1 MPFSLPSRM
10 KFSLACGTVALALFA
25 PPAEAQRSTLERM
38 IQRRTLDNGME
49 IVVVE
54 NHGVPL
60 ATLEINV
67 RNGAFTQTPQT
78 EGVAHLYEHMF
89 FKGSTAYPDPDAFL
103 FRASELGATFNG
115 TTQEER
121 VNYYLTLP
129 ADSLEGGL
137 EWLAGALQSP
147 TFAIGELRRERE
159 VVIGEYDRAESSPY
173 FRLNQRMDTL
183 MYGDQVGRKNT
194 IGRREVIRSATPAIL
209 REIQQRYYVPNNS
222 VLIVAG
228 DVNPERVFALAER
241 TFADWPRGA
250 DPFLTNPVPP
260 IPPLLVSKAVIAE
273 EPVSDAVIL
282 IQWHGP
288 SVREDAEAT
297 YAADVFS
304 DVLNGAGSK
313 LQRRLVESGLFQ
325 NVGVNYYTLSNVGPI
340 TIAAVIAPERV
351 REGLAALHREIEQL
365 ADSGYY
371 TAAEL
376 EPVKR
381 QRAVNTMLNL
391 ERASGFAHQLGFWW
405 SVVGLDYFMGY
416 VDNMAARTVED
427 LRDYASRYIVGKPYV
442 AGIILSPQAREA
454 LDLVPDDLLAEA
466 RPQ

>member
-1 MPFSLPSRM
+1 M
-10 KFSLACGTVALALFA
+10 KVFLAGLAAVCLIA
-25 PPAEAQRSTLERM
+25 WPLDAQRGTLERM
-38 IQRRTLDNGME
+38 IQRRTLANGME

-67 RNGAFTQTPQT
+67 RNGAFTQTPTT

-89 FKGSTAYPDPDAFL
+89 FKGSTDFPDPDAFL
-103 FRASELGATFNG
+103 FRAAELGATFNG

-129 ADSLEGGL
+129 ADSIEGGL
-137 EWLAGALQSP
+137 EWLAGALRSP
-147 TFAIGELRRERE
+147 TFAADELRREQE

-173 FRLNQRMDTL
+173 FRLTQRMDSL
-183 MYGDQVGRKNT
+183 LYGSEVGRKNT
-194 IGRREVIRSATPAIL
+194 IGRREVIRGATPEIL
-209 REIQQRYYVPNNS
+209 RQIQLRYYVPNNS

-228 DVNPERVFALAER
+228 DVDPGRVFALAER
-241 TFADWPRGA
+241 AFGDWKRGP
-250 DPFLTNPVPP
+250 DPFVANPVPP
-260 IPPLLVSKAVIAE
+260 IPALAKSQAVIAE
-273 EPVSDAVIL
+273 EPVSDALVL
-282 IQWHGP
+282 IQWQGP
-288 SVREDAEAT
+288 SVREDPDAT

-304 DVLNGAGSK
+304 DVLNGAGST
-313 LQRRLVESGLFQ
+313 LQTRLVESGLFQ
-325 NVGVNYYTLSNVGPI
+325 SVGVNYYTLSNVGPI
-340 TIAAVIAPERV
+340 TISGIIAPERLE
-351 REGLAALHREIEQL
+351 EGVAALHREIARL
-365 ADSGYY
+365 AEPGYY

-416 VDNMAARTVED
+416 VDNMAEQTVDD
-427 LRDYASRYIVGKPYV
+427 LRAYAAKYIVGKPHV
-442 AGIILSPQAREA
+442 VGVLVSPDARAA
-454 LDLVPDDLLAEA
+454 LGLEPADLLA
-466 RPQ
+466 PGQVP

>member
-1 MPFSLPSRM
+1 MRFPLL
-10 KFSLACGTVALALFA
+10 LAAVAIAA
-25 PPAEAQRSTLERM
+25 IPPIAGAQQATLERM
-38 IQRRTLDNGME
+38 IQRRTLQNGME

-67 RNGAFTQTPQT
+67 RNGAFTQTPAT

-89 FKGSTAYPDPDAFL
+89 FKGSTSYPDPDAFL
-103 FRASELGATFNG
+103 FRAAELGATFNG

-129 ADSLEGGL
+129 ADSLQGGMQL
-137 EWLAGALQSP
+137 LAGALRSP
-147 TFAIGELRRERE
+147 TFDAQELRKERE

-183 MYGDQVGRKNT
+183 LYGEEVGRKNT
-194 IGRREVIRSATPAIL
+194 IGRREVILSATPAIL
-209 REIQQRYYVPNNS
+209 REIQRRYYVPNNS

-228 DVNPERVFALAER
+228 DVDPEETFALAEQ
-241 TFADWPRGA
+241 TFGDWPRGP
-250 DPFLTNPVPP
+250 DPFETHPVPP
-260 IPPLLVSKAVIAE
+260 IPPLAASKAVIAE
-273 EPVSDAVIL
+273 ESVSDALIL
-282 IQWHGP
+282 VQWQGP
-288 SVREDAEAT
+288 SVREDPDAT

-304 DVLNGAGSK
+304 DVLNGAGST
-313 LQRRLVESGLFQ
+313 LQTRLVESGLFQ
-325 NVGVNYYTLSNVGPI
+325 SVGVNYYTLSNVGPI
-340 TIAAVIAPERV
+340 TIAAVIAPERL
-351 REGLAALHREIEQL
+351 RDGIARLHREIAQL

-371 TAAEL
+371 TEAEL

-381 QRAVNTMLNL
+381 QRAVSTMLNL

-416 VDNMAARTVED
+416 VDNMAAQTPED
-427 LRDYASRYIVGKPYV
+427 LRAYAAKYIVGKPNV
-442 AGIILSPQAREA
+442 IGVILSPQARQA
-454 LDLVPDDLLAEA
+454 LELAEQDLLTSPEL
-466 RPQ
+466 P

>member
-1 MPFSLPSRM
+1 MRKLLWAAAIAAC
-10 KFSLACGTVALALFA
+10 LA
-25 PPAEAQRSTLERM
+25 PAADAQRATLERM
-38 IQRRTLDNGME
+38 IQRQMLRNGME

-67 RNGAFTQTPQT
+67 RNGAFTQTPDT

-89 FKGSTAYPDPDAFL
+89 FKGSTAFPDPEAFL
-103 FRASELGATFNG
+103 FRAAELGATFNG

-121 VNYYLTLP
+121 VNYYVTLP
-129 ADSLEGGL
+129 ADSIEGGMA
-137 EWLAGALQSP
+137 WLAGALRSP
-147 TFAIGELRRERE
+147 TFDAGELRREQE

-173 FRLNQRMDTL
+173 FGLSQRMDSVL
-183 MYGDQVGRKNT
+183 YGDQIGRKNT
-194 IGRREVIRSATPAIL
+194 IGRREVIRGATPRIL
-209 REIQQRYYVPNNS
+209 REIQRRYYVPNNS

-228 DVNPERVFALAER
+228 DVDPKKVFALAER
-241 TFADWPRGA
+241 MFGDWPRGEDPFAA
-250 DPFLTNPVPP
+250 DPIPP
-260 IPPLLVSKAVIAE
+260 IPPLVESRAVIAE
-273 EPVSDAVIL
+273 QPVSDALIM
-282 IQWHGP
+282 IQWQGP
-288 SVREDAEAT
+288 SVRDDPRAT

-304 DVLNGAGSK
+304 DVLNGAGST
-313 LQRRLVESGLFQ
+313 LQKRLVESGLFQ
-325 NVGVNYYTLSNVGPI
+325 SVGVNYYTLANVGPI
-340 TIAAVIAPERV
+340 SIAAVIAPDKV
-351 REGLAALHREIEQL
+351 KDGMAALHREIAQL

-416 VDNMAARTVED
+416 VDNMAAQSVED
-427 LRDYASRYIVGKPYV
+427 LRAYARKYIVGRPHV
-442 AGIILSPQAREA
+442 AGVILSPEARRASGLRES
-454 LDLVPDDLLAEA
+454 DLLAPPEV
-466 RPQ
+466 P

>member
-1 MPFSLPSRM
+1 MAILPP
-10 KFSLACGTVALALFA
+10 VAG
-25 PPAEAQRSTLERM
+25 AQRATLERM
-38 IQRRTLDNGME
+38 IQRRTLENGME

-67 RNGAFTQTPQT
+67 RNGAFTQTPTT

-89 FKGSTAYPDPDAFL
+89 FKGSTSFPDPDAFL
-103 FRASELGATFNG
+103 FRAAELGATFNG

-129 ADSLEGGL
+129 ADSIRGGL
-137 EWLAGALQSP
+137 EWLAGALRSP
-147 TFAIGELRRERE
+147 TFDAQELRRERE

-173 FRLNQRMDTL
+173 FRLNQRMDSL
-183 MYGDQVGRKNT
+183 LYGEEVGRKNT
-194 IGRREVIRSATPAIL
+194 IGRRDVILSATPAIL
-209 REIQQRYYVPNNS
+209 REIQRRYYVPNNS

-228 DVNPERVFALAER
+228 DVHPDTVFALAEQ
-241 TFADWPRGA
+241 TFGDWPRGK
-250 DPFLTNPVPP
+250 DPFAAHPVPP
-260 IPPLLVSKAVIAE
+260 IPPLVASRAVIAE
-273 EPVSDAVIL
+273 EPVSDALIL
-282 IQWHGP
+282 VQWQGP
-288 SVREDAEAT
+288 SVREDPDAT

-304 DVLNGAGSK
+304 DVLNGAGST
-313 LQRRLVESGLFQ
+313 LQTRLVESGLFQ
-325 NVGVNYYTLSNVGPI
+325 SVGVNYYTLSNVGPI

-351 REGLAALHREIEQL
+351 REGIAALHREIAQL
-365 ADSGYY
+365 ADTGYY
-371 TAAEL
+371 TEAEL

-416 VDNMAARTVED
+416 VDNMAAQTPDD
-427 LRDYASRYIVGKPYV
+427 LRAYAAKYIVGKPYV
-442 AGIILSPQAREA
+442 AGVILSPQARQA
-454 LDLVPDDLLAEA
+454 LSLQEQDLLAASEL
-466 RPQ
+466 P